1 MTGARIATG
10 AGGLALLVFAV
21 FAGEYSTPDWLKLR
35 RQLAQERDS
44 VVSVQSQV
52 DSLSRAAHDL
62 ETSAAVQE
70 RVAREEFGMIRN
82 GETLYRLVPRA
93 RPSPTT
99 TPTP

>member
-1 MTGARIATG
+1 MTGARIAAG

-21 FAGEYSTPDWLKLR
+21 FAGEYSTPDWLNLR

-44 VVSVQSQV
+44 VASLHIQV

-62 ETSAAVQE
+62 ETNAATQE

-82 GETLYRLVPRA
+82 GETLYRLVPRG
-93 RPSPTT
+93 R
-99 TPTP
+99 PTP